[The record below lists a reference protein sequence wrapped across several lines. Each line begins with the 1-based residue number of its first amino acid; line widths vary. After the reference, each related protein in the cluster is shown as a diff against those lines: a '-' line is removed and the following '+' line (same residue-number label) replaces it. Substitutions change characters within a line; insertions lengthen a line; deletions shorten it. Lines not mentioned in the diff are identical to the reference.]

1 MRTRAEDSC
10 RRVLAAQYRLCYIAQ
25 DFAALVKTGAKQLV
39 HSLPRGRRVSRV
51 WTQDIGRRHVSETAG
66 ISTGIAARYATAVF
80 DLAKEGKAIKALESD
95 VAALDAAMTDSAD
108 LRTLLTSPLYS
119 REEQSAAI
127 TAIATKMS
135 LSETTSNVLALLAS
149 KRRLFVMPQLL
160 AVLQDMLAE
169 ERGEVTA
176 EVTTAKK
183 LTKAQADKLA
193 KTLKAQVGKSVTI
206 KETVD
211 ASIIGGLIVKVGS
224 KMIDTSIAS
233 KLNALQ
239 NTMKEVG

>member
-1 MRTRAEDSC
+1 
-10 RRVLAAQYRLCYIAQ
+10 
-25 DFAALVKTGAKQLV
+25 
-39 HSLPRGRRVSRV
+39 
-51 WTQDIGRRHVSETAG
+51 VSETAG
-66 ISTGIAARYATAVF
+66 ISTGIAKRYATAVF

-95 VAALDAAMTDSAD
+95 IAALEAAMADSAD
-108 LRTLLTSPLYS
+108 LRTLLHSPLYS
-119 REEQSAAI
+119 REEQGAAI
-127 TAIATKMS
+127 GAIAKKME
-135 LSETTSNVLALLAS
+135 LSETTTNVLALLSS
-149 KRRLFVMPQLL
+149 KRRLFVLPQLV
-160 AVLQDMLAE
+160 AVLRDRLAE

-176 EVTTAKK
+176 EVTTAKA

-211 ASIIGGLIVKVGS
+211 ESIIGGLIVKVGS

>member
-1 MRTRAEDSC
+1 M
-10 RRVLAAQYRLCYIAQ
+10 
-25 DFAALVKTGAKQLV
+25 
-39 HSLPRGRRVSRV
+39 
-51 WTQDIGRRHVSETAG
+51 SETAG

-80 DLAKEGKAIKALESD
+80 DLAKDGKTIKALESD
-95 VAALDAAMTDSAD
+95 VGALESAMNQSAD

-119 REEQSAAI
+119 REEQGAAI
-127 TAIATKMS
+127 SAVAKEMK
-135 LSETTSNVLALLAS
+135 LSATTSNTLALLAS
-149 KRRLFVMPQLL
+149 KRRLFVLPHLVR
-160 AVLQDMLAE
+160 VLQDRLAE

-176 EVTTAKK
+176 DVTTAKA
-183 LTKAQADKLA
+183 LTKAQTEALA
-193 KTLKAQVGKSVTI
+193 KTLKAQVGKSIII

-211 ASIIGGLIVKVGS
+211 ESIIGGLIVKVGS

>member
-1 MRTRAEDSC
+1 M
-10 RRVLAAQYRLCYIAQ
+10 
-25 DFAALVKTGAKQLV
+25 
-39 HSLPRGRRVSRV
+39 
-51 WTQDIGRRHVSETAG
+51 SETAG
-66 ISTGIAARYATAVF
+66 ISTGIATRYATAVF

-95 VAALDAAMTDSAD
+95 VAALEAAMGESAD
-108 LRTLLTSPLYS
+108 LRTLLSSPLYS
-119 REEQSAAI
+119 REEQS
-127 TAIATKMS
+127 TAIAAVAKKMK
-135 LSETTSNVLALLAS
+135 LSATTSNVLALLAS
-149 KRRLFVMPQLL
+149 KRRLFVLPQLI
-160 AVLQDMLAE
+160 AVLQDMLSE

-183 LTKAQADKLA
+183 LTKAQSDKLA
-193 KTLKAQVGKSVTI
+193 KTLKAQVGKSITI

-211 ASIIGGLIVKVGS
+211 ERIIGGLIVKVGS

>member
-1 MRTRAEDSC
+1 M
-10 RRVLAAQYRLCYIAQ
+10 
-25 DFAALVKTGAKQLV
+25 
-39 HSLPRGRRVSRV
+39 
-51 WTQDIGRRHVSETAG
+51 SETAG
-66 ISTGIAARYATAVF
+66 ISTGIAQRYAKAVF

-95 VAALDAAMTDSAD
+95 VAALEAATTESAD

-127 TAIATKMS
+127 SAIAKKMK
-135 LSETTSNVLALLAS
+135 LSDTTSNVLALLAA
-149 KRRLFVMPQLL
+149 KRRLFVLPQLL
-160 AVLQDMLAE
+160 AVLQERLAE

-176 EVTTAKK
+176 EVTTAVA
-183 LTKAQADKLA
+183 LTKAQTDNLA
-193 KTLKAQVGKSVTI
+193 KTLTAQVGKSVTI